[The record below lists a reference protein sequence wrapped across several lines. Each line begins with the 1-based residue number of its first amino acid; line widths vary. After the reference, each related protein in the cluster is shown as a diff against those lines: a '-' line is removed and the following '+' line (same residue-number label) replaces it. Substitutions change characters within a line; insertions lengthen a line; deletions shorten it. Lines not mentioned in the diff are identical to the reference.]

1 MTEQLT
7 CLEARR
13 ELQTEPERPSEALR
27 AHLES
32 CPACARAAENARE
45 FESWL
50 HRAFNVP
57 VPDGLAERLLLAQTT
72 RTRYRF
78 PRLGLALA
86 AGIVLALAVG
96 VTWQFGARPI
106 SDAGAVEKY
115 VVDHIHHEPQA
126 MTATGQASMDE
137 LKSLL
142 GDYGLK
148 LAGDLPGK
156 LVYVKRCPTP
166 HGTGVHFVV
175 LTDSGPVAF
184 YYMPNERIH
193 GPMKVSAE
201 DLAGYIESF
210 HSGSVALVS
219 RRGEDMDAAAR
230 QLVRAVVSSGG

>member
-13 ELQTEPERPSEALR
+13 ELQTDPERPSGALR

-32 CPACARAAENARE
+32 CPACARAAENSRE

-57 VPDGLAERLLLAQTT
+57 VPDGLAEKLLLAQTT
-72 RTRYRF
+72 RSRFRF
-78 PRLGLALA
+78 PRIGLAMA
-86 AGIVLALAVG
+86 AGVMLAVAVG
-96 VTWQFGARPI
+96 VAWQFGARPV
-106 SDAGAVEKY
+106 SDAGAVERY
-115 VVDHIHHEPQA
+115 VVDHIEHEPQA
-126 MTATGQASMDE
+126 MAADQPVSLDA
-137 LKSLL
+137 LQSLL

-156 LVYVKRCPTP
+156 LVYVNRCPTP

-184 YYMPNERIH
+184 YYMPNEKIH
-193 GPMKVSAE
+193 GPMKVSAQ

-210 HSGSVALVS
+210 HTGSVALVS
-219 RRGEDMDAAAR
+219 RPGGDMDAAAR
-230 QLVRAVVSSGG
+230 QLMHAVVSADG